1 MKMNKKTI
9 MYVIIAIVT
18 VIVITAGTILIL
30 NSVSNKKAA
39 DTKVTPTVQT
49 ATDLRQKA
57 EEARKNNEK
66 AKSKA
71 LLLEA
76 QQQIKTLPKTDA
88 NTAASVDVEA
98 QLYLLEHA
106 GTTK

>member
-1 MKMNKKTI
+1 
-9 MYVIIAIVT
+9 MYIVVAIVA
-18 VIVITAGTILIL
+18 VAVITTGTILVL
-30 NSVSNKKAA
+30 NSMGNKKAA

-49 ATDLRQKA
+49 ATDLRTKA
-57 EEARKNNEK
+57 EEARKNNDK
-66 AKSKA
+66 AKSKT

-76 QQQIKTLPKTDA
+76 QQQIKELPKTDA

-98 QLYLLEHA
+98 QLFMLEHA